1 MRPPCPA
8 CGGGLG
14 RGLRPIGEGEGARQN
29 GSGNKNRRPLE
40 PAGAFIQQTF
50 IDSAEDRDCTHG
62 AFIVIRGRMPGMR
75 DPRGLGSEIYG
86 GFQ

>member
-1 MRPPCPA
+1 VAGKP
-8 CGGGLG
+8 
-14 RGLRPIGEGEGARQN
+14 RGVILARTEPSARQN
-29 GSGNKNRRPLE
+29 GSGNKNRRPDE

-62 AFIVIRGRMPGMR
+62 AFIVVRCGMPGMR